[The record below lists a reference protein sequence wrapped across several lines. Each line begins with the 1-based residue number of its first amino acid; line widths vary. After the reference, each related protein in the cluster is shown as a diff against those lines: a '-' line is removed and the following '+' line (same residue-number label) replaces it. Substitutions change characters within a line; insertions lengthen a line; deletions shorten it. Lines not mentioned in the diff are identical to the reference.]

1 MEKKRFKK
9 LNTLIKILKTTN
21 ADKII
26 TGFISFVFIIAF
38 VIMIVEPNIDN
49 YGDALWLC
57 YAALTTIGFG
67 DITAVTFIGRICC
80 VLVSVYALFVLAIAT
95 GVVVT
100 YYNET
105 IKIKHEDTINAFIHK
120 LERLDELSNDELAD
134 LSKRVRDFRD
144 KR

>member
-1 MEKKRFKK
+1 MEKKRLKK

-26 TGFISFVFIIAF
+26 TGFICFVFIMAF
-38 VIMIVEPNIDN
+38 VIMMVEPGIDN

-67 DITAVTFIGRICC
+67 DITAVTFVGRICC
-80 VLVSVYALFVLAIAT
+80 VLVSIYALFALAIAT

-105 IKIKHEDTINAFIHK
+105 VKIKHQDTINAFVHK
-120 LERLDELSNDELAD
+120 LEHLPELSEEELAD
-134 LSKRVRDFRD
+134 LSKRVKDFRD
-144 KR
+144 KK

>member
-1 MEKKRFKK
+1 MKKKKFKR
-9 LNTLIKILKTTN
+9 LNILIKILKTTK

-26 TGFISFVFIIAF
+26 TGFIGFTFIMAF
-38 VIMIVEPNIDN
+38 VIMMVEPGITN

-80 VLVSVYALFVLAIAT
+80 VLVSVYALFTLAIAT

-100 YYNET
+100 YYNEK
-105 IKIKHEDTINAFIHK
+105 IKIQHQDTINAFVEK
-120 LERLDELSNDELAD
+120 LERLPELSKQELEELSNNV
-134 LSKRVRDFRD
+134 KNFRN
-144 KR
+144 R